1 MFRAARARRIAIV
14 LFFIGGGSFLTEIA
28 WVVLSHHDIPLLR
41 LVALITG
48 AVAIL
53 LWQRFPRKD
62 DAAPGEPAPMAPAP
76 TDIVDR

>member
-1 MFRAARARRIAIV
+1 VFTPARARRIAIV

-28 WVVLSHHDIPLLR
+28 WVALSHHDVIVLR

-62 DAAPGEPAPMAPAP
+62 AAVPAESVPMAPAP